1 MSRLQSLR
9 KGVSRLAD
17 RLSERLARAGKEP
30 DDTPPAVPVHSSAPA
45 GEGGPPV
52 PPPPAGTSASPVPPP
67 AFMVPWGV
75 RVAAEVGW
83 RLLILAGVVYVLM
96 KVISAFS
103 LLVLAFAVGL
113 LLTALLQPTVA
124 RLRRLGVGQGAA
136 TAITF
141 VAGVAMLGLV
151 GWFVVWQVMEN
162 ADQLTRQVQ
171 DGIEELRNWLLDGP
185 FHVTEEQ
192 INNVADSLN
201 DWVGSNTQAITDAG
215 LQGVTVVVE
224 FLTGAALALFVTIF
238 LLYDGRRVWN
248 WTLNFVPR
256 PARDGIAGAGPR
268 AWTTLT
274 SYVRGTVIV
283 AFIDGF
289 FIGIGIYFLD
299 VPMAVPLAVIV
310 FLSAFVPI
318 VGAFTSGTLA
328 VLVAFVT
335 NGMVTA
341 LLVLA
346 VVLAVQQLEGHV
358 LQPFILGRLV
368 RVHPLGVVLAVTG
381 GSLLAGIPGAV
392 TAVPVV
398 AVLNSA
404 VGYLREYTAQ
414 NALHGGAVP
423 HGATAEFAVPE
434 AAAGDTAGEAPSQ
447 QAVARENGPGTGAPE
462 R

>member
-17 RLSERLARAGKEP
+17 RLSERLAQAGKEP
-30 DDTPPAVPVHSSAPA
+30 DDTPPATSVRSPAPAATAGGGSPPPSSAGPA
-45 GEGGPPV
+45 ASPVQPPSG
-52 PPPPAGTSASPVPPP
+52 PPPAV
-67 AFMVPWGV
+67 MVPWGV

-83 RLLILAGVVYVLM
+83 RLLVLAGVLYVLM

-103 LLVLAFAVGL
+103 LLVLAFSVGL

-124 RLRRLGVGQGAA
+124 RLRRLGVGRGAA

-141 VAGVAMLGLV
+141 VTGVAALGLV

-162 ADQLTRQVQ
+162 IDDLTRQVQ

-201 DWVGSNTQAITDAG
+201 DWIGGNTQAITDAG

-224 FLTGAALALFVTIF
+224 FLTGAALALFVAIF

-289 FIGIGIYFLD
+289 FIGVGIYFLD

-392 TAVPVV
+392 VAVPVV
-398 AVLNSA
+398 AVLNSV
-404 VGYLREYTAQ
+404 VGYLREYAAQ
-414 NALHGGAVP
+414 NAMHGEATP

-434 AAAGDTAGEAPSQ
+434 VAAGGAAAGES
-447 QAVARENGPGTGAPE
+447 GPGAGAPE